1 MRVCL
6 SLLHVSMHQYAQP
19 AIILSFSPSLLLPLS
34 FLSII
39 SQCHLVSSCGRIVPP
54 GAQTKYA
61 AGRGSCESPR
71 RCSHCQQHHAF
82 QHLPTRYAQLGFGGR
97 FCISKSLRW
106 ESPGVC
112 VNGTCEA
119 RRASSRCLDGGM
131 VRAFVAHSS
140 VGLTSSCTV
149 CWHRC

>member
-1 MRVCL
+1 VNPHAVAATANSTMHFNICL
-6 SLLHVSMHQYAQP
+6 PDIPSWALGVDFVSQKVA
-19 AIILSFSPSLLLPLS
+19 LG
-34 FLSII
+34 
-39 SQCHLVSSCGRIVPP
+39 VSW
-54 GAQTKYA
+54 
-61 AGRGSCESPR
+61 
-71 RCSHCQQHHAF
+71 
-82 QHLPTRYAQLGFGGR
+82 
-97 FCISKSLRW
+97 SLRW
-106 ESPGVC
+106 ESGE